1 MSYSFNSIT
10 KVADCDALLLLANR
24 EKSEINYSIDT
35 ITRRINSMTNSA
47 ADLAADLA
55 EVQAKLTTA
64 ETIIASLP
72 DGDAKEEAIT
82 ERMGLEYRLRVLN
95 DRIDNYGAVALLQ
108 RENELEVQNAALDR
122 QEIFI
127 TEIQNRRAQIGA

>member
-1 MSYSFNSIT
+1 
-10 KVADCDALLLLANR
+10 
-24 EKSEINYSIDT
+24 
-35 ITRRINSMTNSA
+35 MTTSA

-55 EVQAKLTTA
+55 EVQAKLATV

-72 DGDAKEEAIT
+72 DGEAKEEAIT
-82 ERMGLEYRLRVLN
+82 ERMGYEYRLRVLN
-95 DRIDNYGAVALLQ
+95 DRMDNYGAIALLR

>member
-10 KVADCDALLLLANR
+10 TVADCDALLLLANR

-35 ITRRINSMTNSA
+35 ITRRINSMTTSA

-55 EVQAKLTTA
+55 EVQAKLATV

-72 DGDAKEEAIT
+72 DGEAKEEAIT
-82 ERMGLEYRLRVLN
+82 ERMGYEYRLRVLN
-95 DRIDNYGAVALLQ
+95 DRMDNYGAIALLR
-108 RENELEVQNAALDR
+108 RENELEVQNASLDR

>member
-10 KVADCDALLLLANR
+10 TVADCDALLLLANR

-35 ITRRINSMTNSA
+35 ITRRINSMTTSA

-55 EVQAKLTTA
+55 EVQAKLATV

-72 DGDAKEEAIT
+72 DGEAKEEAIT
-82 ERMGLEYRLRVLN
+82 ERMGYEYRLRVLN
-95 DRIDNYGAVALLQ
+95 DRMDNYGAIALLR

>member
-10 KVADCDALLLLANR
+10 TVADCDALLLLANR

-55 EVQAKLTTA
+55 EVQAKLATV

-72 DGDAKEEAIT
+72 DGEAKEEAIT
-82 ERMGLEYRLRVLN
+82 ERMGYEYRLRVLN
-95 DRIDNYGAVALLQ
+95 DRMDNYGAIALLR

>member
-10 KVADCDALLLLANR
+10 TVADCDALLLLANR

-35 ITRRINSMTNSA
+35 ITRRINSMTTSA

-55 EVQAKLTTA
+55 EVQAKLATV

-72 DGDAKEEAIT
+72 DGEAKEEAIT
-82 ERMGLEYRLRVLN
+82 ERMGYEYRLRVLN
-95 DRIDNYGAVALLQ
+95 DRMDNYGAIALLR

-127 TEIQNRRAQIGA
+127 TEIQNRRAQIGG

>member
-10 KVADCDALLLLANR
+10 TVADCDALLLLANR

-55 EVQAKLTTA
+55 EVQAKLATV

-72 DGDAKEEAIT
+72 DGEAKEEAIT

-95 DRIDNYGAVALLQ
+95 DRMDNYGAIALLR

-122 QEIFI
+122 HEIFI

>member
-10 KVADCDALLLLANR
+10 TSADCDALLLLANR

-55 EVQAKLTTA
+55 EVQAKLATV

-72 DGDAKEEAIT
+72 DGEAKEEAIT
-82 ERMGLEYRLRVLN
+82 ERMGYEYRLRVLN
-95 DRIDNYGAVALLQ
+95 DRMDNYGAIALLR

-127 TEIQNRRAQIGA
+127 TEIQNRRAQIAA